1 MHCSTSDQETDW
13 SFEVHNISSRG
24 NLLADRLPII
34 HPPLYNP
41 GDSPNTARFRRVR
54 PLLPKGAFRY
64 PRMSRGGDFVRTYE
78 VMTIYRPELAET
90 EVRTAVAEMEELLRS
105 RGAEI
110 TESEFWGKRRFA
122 YEIDH
127 LTEGFYSVVEFQSDG
142 SMIGELDRVLSLAD
156 GVLRHKVIRSDG

>member
-110 TESEFWGKRRFA
+110 TESCLWQTA
-122 YEIDH
+122 C
-127 LTEGFYSVVEFQSDG
+127 SVTKSSVRTD
-142 SMIGELDRVLSLAD
+142 DPN
-156 GVLRHKVIRSDG
+156 GVSHPPVIVMPTVGRKS